1 LAFPFGPEG
10 PGQEWTVDTSSGD
23 TIMTERDINWSELST
38 SRLKTMIAAGRDVME
53 CHRVLSATGDNIVG
67 ELIRTTGAFYEWTH
81 YPQGDVY
88 DRTSHAQFYYHAH
101 PKDEQ
106 RDWNEHGHFHSF
118 MRPRGMPESARPLQI
133 EGFEIPKGPNEALSH
148 LVAISMDQYGFAQR
162 LFTTN
167 RWVTG
172 EVWYDAETVLSM
184 LDNFIIDHAQPSWPV
199 NRWVSGMIAFYRPQ
213 IEILVRQRDETVSA
227 WAQAHPGSDVY
238 EDRDLEVT
246 SECTIRVEE
255 QMRSIA
261 TELDNRR

>member
-1 LAFPFGPEG
+1 
-10 PGQEWTVDTSSGD
+10 
-23 TIMTERDINWSELST
+23 MTELEINWSELST
-38 SRLKTMIAAGRDVME
+38 SQLKTMMAAGRDVME

-88 DRTSHAQFYYHAH
+88 DRTSHGQFYYHAH

-106 RDWNEHGHFHSF
+106 RDWAEHGHFHSF
-118 MRPRGMPESARPLQI
+118 MRPRGMPESARPLPI
-133 EGFEIPKGPNEALSH
+133 PGVELPKGPNEALSH
-148 LVAISMDQYGFAQR
+148 LIAISMDQYGFAQR

-172 EVWYDAETVLSM
+172 EVWYDAETVISM
-184 LDNFIIDHAQPSWPV
+184 LDNFIVDHAQPSWPV

-213 IEILVRQRDETVSA
+213 IEILVRQRDEVITRWV
-227 WAQAHPGSDVY
+227 QDHPDADVY

-246 SECTIRVEE
+246 SQCPIRVEE
-255 QMRSIA
+255 QMRHIS
-261 TELDNRR
+261 TELANRR